1 MSRKNKVNPD
11 HYKVAGRLSPDDL
24 ARERIIQSAP
34 QIARAWDSRPGQP
47 AWMDN
52 RSAGPGDESE
62 AGPRAKRL
70 PAGARR
76 VQSGAKA
83 RAKKQV
89 VGTGRSLSPSGH
101 PPRSRRGTQ
110 RRASTRR
117 HLSGGG
123 KRPARRAHGR
133 DRAEAVDNPRRS
145 NRAHCCADVTG
156 ASSSTT
162 GRPESTFLLL
172 RRRTGPT
179 IPAIH
184 ACSFRPQ

>member
-76 VQSGAKA
+76 VTKRRQGKSEEA
-83 RAKKQV
+83 
-89 VGTGRSLSPSGH
+89 
-101 PPRSRRGTQ
+101 SRGYEEEACLQ
-110 RRASTRR
+110 AVTRR
-117 HLSGGG
+117 E
-123 KRPARRAHGR
+123 A
-133 DRAEAVDNPRRS
+133 DAERSDGQAQDGICREAENNPQG
-145 NRAHCCADVTG
+145 APTG
-156 ASSSTT
+156 ATAL
-162 GRPESTFLLL
+162 RP
-172 RRRTGPT
+172 
-179 IPAIH
+179 
-184 ACSFRPQ
+184 

>member
-89 VGTGRSLSPSGH
+89 VGTRKKPVSKRSPAAKPTRNAATGKHKTASVGRRKTTRKAR
-101 PPRSRRGTQ
+101 PR
-110 RRASTRR
+110 A
-117 HLSGGG
+117 
-123 KRPARRAHGR
+123 RPR
-133 DRAEAVDNPRRS
+133 
-145 NRAHCCADVTG
+145 
-156 ASSSTT
+156 
-162 GRPESTFLLL
+162 
-172 RRRTGPT
+172 
-179 IPAIH
+179 
-184 ACSFRPQ
+184 